1 MADTEYNEPRPA
13 GLFRRLGAMFYDSLL
28 LFGVLFAAGGIYSA
42 VHNRLFGG
50 ADHPAYTTGQV
61 IDNIQPAAT
70 GPAYSLYLLGVI
82 FLFFTLFWIRNGQT
96 LGMQSWRL
104 QLQTE
109 DGSRPGLGVILLRLC
124 AATVSFACA
133 GLGFWWI
140 LIDRKRRAW
149 HDIWS
154 HTRIVV
160 LPKA

>member
-1 MADTEYNEPRPA
+1 
-13 GLFRRLGAMFYDSLL
+13 MFYDSLL

-42 VHNRLFGG
+42 IHHRLFGDTG
-50 ADHPAYTTGQV
+50 HPAYQTGQV
-61 IDNIQPAAT
+61 IKNIQPAAT
-70 GPAYSLYLLGVI
+70 GPVYKLYLLGVI

-109 DGSRPGLGVILLRLC
+109 NGKRPGLGAILIRLF

-133 GLGFWWI
+133 GFGFWWI
-140 LIDRKRRAW
+140 LIDRRRRAW

-154 HTRIVV
+154 RTRIVV
-160 LPKA
+160 LPKTGGRRPPPGNTG